1 METDDERNWSHKIG
15 KKRVRQTIIKSRWKG
30 KKKNSIIK
38 AHLRTSSWELD
49 SNESR
54 ERVREENIL
63 YWNISNT
70 IWNSKYVYVSQCIL
84 HEMVGINLS
93 PPFVETTPYLD
104 HIHPADDISL
114 LCSIPLSISKSEQIP
129 IMFVISLL
137 IGRRLFNIH
146 PIYLGIGK

>member
-1 METDDERNWSHKIG
+1 MMKEIEAIKQGKKECAKPLSKADER
-15 KKRVRQTIIKSRWKG
+15 G

-70 IWNSKYVYVSQCIL
+70 I
-84 HEMVGINLS
+84 
-93 PPFVETTPYLD
+93 
-104 HIHPADDISL
+104 
-114 LCSIPLSISKSEQIP
+114 
-129 IMFVISLL
+129 
-137 IGRRLFNIH
+137 
-146 PIYLGIGK
+146 